1 MKKRVTISVADRER
15 QRRLPFF
22 FPTQRLAPALLE
34 TRTKGYPLKSLE
46 RKTRYE
52 SENCSNFAV
61 HSKYNHMNEFHI
73 YLRLAPYL
81 AQWYIYRCAEHA
93 FLNGNA
99 TFPNGFVSDGI
110 NTPVKP
116 IKNSPESK
124 ALQRALSINF
134 AGRPD
139 PIPEG
144 ANLCLIIPSYE
155 DKDPRT
161 YNYLGQHGRNHLVKV
176 IRQGFEETL
185 WTELHDARPYLG
197 GMDDL
202 IFQWMET
209 NHIEINETNWCAI
222 SKCYQRMRDAYNH
235 RKMRKKRTGLPK
247 KYK

>member
-1 MKKRVTISVADRER
+1 
-15 QRRLPFF
+15 
-22 FPTQRLAPALLE
+22 
-34 TRTKGYPLKSLE
+34 
-46 RKTRYE
+46 
-52 SENCSNFAV
+52 
-61 HSKYNHMNEFHI
+61 MNEFHI

-235 RKMRKKRTGLPK
+235 RKMRKKRTGSPK